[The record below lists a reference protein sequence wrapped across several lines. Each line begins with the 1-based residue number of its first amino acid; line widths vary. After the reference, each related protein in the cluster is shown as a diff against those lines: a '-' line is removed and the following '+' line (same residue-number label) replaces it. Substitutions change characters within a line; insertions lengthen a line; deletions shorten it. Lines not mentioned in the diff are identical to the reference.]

1 MLGWFKRKE
10 SDAERNAF
18 IESATN
24 MALQRAHAMR
34 MSDIHAARRSFDA
47 AETPAWTS
55 SWESTSNEINLDLAK
70 QLPTLRSRARELVRN
85 NEWAKRYIIQ
95 LKDNVVGSAGI
106 RLQMRLTKRNNSP
119 DPHNDKLEQAWAK
132 FCSRGVCEVSGKL
145 TFNQV
150 EYMVLE
156 SLAVNGEFLIRKRYG
171 VGPFG
176 FALQILNPALIDV
189 AYNGQNGANRIRMG
203 IEIND
208 DGKPIAYYLR
218 AGKSGEAAP
227 SPYTLSG
234 KHIRVLADEIIH
246 GFDVCEVDQ
255 LRGVPWLSTGA
266 RRLWM
271 LKDFEQAAAVAS
283 SNAAKRQGFFISPT
297 GDAPAGF
304 ADTVVSSVLDAARA
318 QGKVLTPAEI
328 EQIIAAADKY
338 STTMPGQFD
347 TLPQGYDFKAYE
359 SAWPNIDANGYIK
372 QQVRGFAASLGMNY
386 ATLGND
392 LEAVNYSSARVGI
405 IDEREHYKTIQALLI
420 STLHEEVFKSW
431 LPFGVLATPTLSA
444 QRLDAYLAGSTWQ
457 ARRWV
462 GIDPLKEAKANE
474 TNLAMRL
481 TSRRR
486 IQLERGDDPD
496 EIALEIAAE
505 EELYGPAVKGGGPNQ
520 NKPMGEDDEQ
530 AEPLQSS

>member
-1 MLGWFKRKE
+1 MFNWFNKKE
-10 SDAERNAF
+10 TARERSAF

-24 MALQRAHAMR
+24 MALQRAHSMR
-34 MSDIHAARRSFDA
+34 MAEINAARRSFDA

-55 SWESTSNEINLDLAK
+55 SWETTSNEINLDLAK

-95 LKDNVVGSAGI
+95 LKDNVVGSTGI
-106 RLQMRLTKRNNSP
+106 RLQMRMTKRNNEP
-119 DPHNDKLEQAWAK
+119 DQHNDRVEKAWAK
-132 FCSRGVCEVSGKL
+132 WCQRGNCDVSGRL
-145 TFNQV
+145 TFQQI
-150 EYMVLE
+150 EMMVLE

-171 VGPFG
+171 VGAFG
-176 FALQILNPALIDV
+176 FQLQVLNPALIDV
-189 AYNGQNGANRIRMG
+189 AFNGHNGANRIRMG

-227 SPYTLSG
+227 SPYTVSG

-246 GFDVCEVDQ
+246 GFDACEVDQ

-283 SNAAKRQGFFISPT
+283 SNAAKRQGFFVSPD
-297 GDAPAGF
+297 GNAPSGF

-318 QGKVLTPAEI
+318 QGKVLTAAEI
-328 EQIIAAADKY
+328 EQIVAAADKF

-372 QQVRGFAASLGMNY
+372 QQVRGFAASLGMSY

-405 IDEREHYKTIQALLI
+405 IDEREHYKTIQTLLI
-420 STLHEEVFKSW
+420 STLHEEVFKAW
-431 LPFGVLATPTLSA
+431 LPYGVLATPALSA
-444 QRLDAYLAGSTWQ
+444 QRLEAYLAGCTWQ

-474 TNLAMRL
+474 TNLATRL

-496 EIALEIAAE
+496 EIALEIATE
-505 EELYGPAVKGGGPNQ
+505 EALYGSIETAKPDNQ
-520 NKPMGEDDEQ
+520 KPMEDDNEQ
-530 AEPLQSS
+530 T